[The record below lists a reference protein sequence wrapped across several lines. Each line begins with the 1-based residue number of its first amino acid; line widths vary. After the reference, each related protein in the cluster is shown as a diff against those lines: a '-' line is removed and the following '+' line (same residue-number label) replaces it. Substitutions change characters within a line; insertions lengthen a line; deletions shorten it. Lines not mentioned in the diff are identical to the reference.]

1 METHKSPYVQPTL
14 EGATTSS
21 LSTTRLYALSI
32 ACAVGGSLA
41 ALLALSYLV
50 CPVCGWPLC
59 PASPLTPPQLDT
71 GLPAVTQLCTDT
83 HYKYLVPLL
92 VPVTAWFA
100 IANWVGWQYFRHA

>member
-1 METHKSPYVQPTL
+1 MLHVSPCPLQATTMETHKSPYVQPTL

-21 LSTTRLYALSI
+21 LSTTRMYALSVG
-32 ACAVGGSLA
+32 CAVGGSLA

-50 CPVCGWPLC
+50 CP
-59 PASPLTPPQLDT
+59 LDV
-71 GLPAVTQLCTDT
+71 GLPVVDQLCTDT